1 MRAEDDDATGLASN
15 MNDASPNYV
24 FGKFNHMTSSSL
36 LSLTCVYLQWLLVV
50 DVLKA
55 EICVSYI

>member
-1 MRAEDDDATGLASN
+1 MLRAEDDDATGLASN

-36 LSLTCVYLQWLLVV
+36 LSLMCVLTM
-50 DVLKA
+50 A
-55 EICVSYI
+55 SGG